1 MAFLIATALM
11 LFVAGI
17 DKKYI
22 IAICAIVIIAAP
34 LVYNLVLPEHA
45 KARIQVYLNPETDAR
60 GAGYNIIQSK
70 VIWNGSFKR

>member
-1 MAFLIATALM
+1 MIITRIQTRGKQEINRPLKLLIILAALALPLLLIIKQPDYGTAMAFLIATALM

-34 LVYNLVLPEHA
+34 
-45 KARIQVYLNPETDAR
+45 
-60 GAGYNIIQSK
+60 
-70 VIWNGSFKR
+70 